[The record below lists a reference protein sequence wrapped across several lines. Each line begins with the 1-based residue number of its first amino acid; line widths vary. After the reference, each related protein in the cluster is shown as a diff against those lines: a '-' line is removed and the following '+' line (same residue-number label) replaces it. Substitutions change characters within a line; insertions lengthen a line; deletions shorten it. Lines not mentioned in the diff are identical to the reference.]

1 MLFYVF
7 SEQMPLSKNIAR
19 DHLYVESTSSILF
32 ASFNAK
38 QIGLVKTASL
48 ARVPKKIKRKI
59 EDENVLMSLM

>member
-1 MLFYVF
+1 MSF
-7 SEQMPLSKNIAR
+7 SKNIAR
-19 DHLYVESTSSILF
+19 YPLYENLKVPSPILF

-59 EDENVLMSLM
+59 EDENDLI